1 MLLQEFNF
9 QLPQELI
16 AQEPIFPRHSSK
28 MLVLDQHES
37 LIDCLT
43 SQLDQFIEP
52 NSLIVCNNSKVIPAK
67 FKVGH
72 IELNL
77 HQNLGNRTWKAF
89 AKGARK
95 INIGD
100 QLKIAED
107 CYIKVLNKEGGEITI
122 QFHYNSGSDLDAI
135 HRYGQIPLP
144 QYIKRKDKL
153 DSDAKNY
160 QTIYAKEDGS
170 VAAPTAGL
178 HFTEELLQ
186 KLKAKNID
194 YCFVTLHVGA
204 GTFLPVKVENIED
217 HQMHYETGF
226 INKETKELINVSKK
240 NGKKIIAVG
249 TTSLRL
255 LEASSNE
262 DGFIE
267 HEQVNTNLFIQ
278 PGYKFKIVDRL
289 LTNFHL
295 PCSSLFILVCSF
307 AGIKPM
313 KQLYQHAIA
322 KQYRFYSY
330 GDCCLISKKDDY
342 D

>member
-28 MLVLDQHES
+28 MLVLDQQES
-37 LIDCLT
+37 LTDCLT

-52 NSLIVCNNSKVIPAK
+52 NSLIVFNNSKVIPAK
-67 FKVGH
+67 FKVGR
-72 IELNL
+72 IEFNL
-77 HQNLGNRTWKAF
+77 HQNLGNGPWKAF

-204 GTFLPVKVENIED
+204 GTFLPVKVENLED
-217 HQMHYETGF
+217 HH
-226 INKETKELINVSKK
+226 
-240 NGKKIIAVG
+240 
-249 TTSLRL
+249 
-255 LEASSNE
+255 
-262 DGFIE
+262 
-267 HEQVNTNLFIQ
+267 TNLFIQ